1 MENMNETN
9 DMPHKEE
16 MDTLVE
22 CINVLRKRAYKHN
35 FTATKEDTILD
46 DEKKEYKPDQVKISS
61 FYRFEGESDP
71 GDSAI
76 LYAIE
81 TSSGEKGII
90 INSYG
95 PTSDT
100 KVTKFIEKVEDIQK
114 KEHS

>member
-1 MENMNETN
+1 MENNL
-9 DMPHKEE
+9 PHKEE

-22 CINVLRKRAYKHN
+22 CMAVLRERGYSHN

-46 DEKKEYKPDQVKISS
+46 DAKKEYKPHEVKISS

-71 GDSAI
+71 GDNSI

-81 TSSGEKGII
+81 TNTGEKGVLV
-90 INSYG
+90 NSYG

-100 KVTKFIEKVEDIQK
+100 KITKFIEQVEDIQK
-114 KEHS
+114 SEHS

>member
-1 MENMNETN
+1 MEN
-9 DMPHKEE
+9 DLPHKEE

-22 CINVLRKRAYKHN
+22 CMAVLRERGYKHN
-35 FTATKEDTILD
+35 FTATKEDTVLD
-46 DEKKEYKPDQVKISS
+46 DAKKEYKPEEVKISS

-71 GDSAI
+71 GDSSI

-81 TSSGEKGII
+81 TNTGEKGII

-100 KVTKFIEKVEDIQK
+100 KTTSFIEKVENIHK
-114 KEHS
+114 SEHT

>member
-1 MENMNETN
+1 METN
-9 DMPHKEE
+9 NLPQKEE

-22 CINVLRKRAYKHN
+22 CMNVLRERGYKHN

-46 DEKKEYKPDQVKISS
+46 DTKKEFKPDEVKISS

-71 GDSAI
+71 ADSSI

-81 TSSGEKGII
+81 TNSGEKGVIV
-90 INSYG
+90 NSYG

-100 KVTKFIEKVEDIQK
+100 KITKFIEKVEDIHK
-114 KEHS
+114 KEHQ

>member
-1 MENMNETN
+1 MENDNL
-9 DMPHKEE
+9 PHKEE

-22 CINVLRKRAYKHN
+22 CMNVLRERGYKHN
-35 FTATKEDTILD
+35 FNATKEDTILD

-61 FYRFEGESDP
+61 FYRCEGESDP
-71 GDSAI
+71 GDSSI

-81 TSSGEKGII
+81 TNDGKKGIV

-100 KVTKFIEKVEDIQK
+100 KVTTFIDKVEDIQK

>member
-1 MENMNETN
+1 MKN
-9 DMPHKEE
+9 DTLPGKEE

-22 CINVLRKRAYKHN
+22 CMNVLRERGYSHS
-35 FTATKEDTILD
+35 FMATKEDTILD
-46 DEKKEYKPDQVKISS
+46 DLKNEYKPEEVKISS

-71 GDSAI
+71 GDSSI

-81 TSSGEKGII
+81 TNNGEKGVIV
-90 INSYG
+90 NSYG

-100 KVTKFIEKVEDIQK
+100 KVTKFIEKVEDIHK

>member
-1 MENMNETN
+1 MEN
-9 DMPHKEE
+9 DLPHKEE

-22 CINVLRKRAYKHN
+22 CMAVLRERGYKHN

-46 DEKKEYKPDQVKISS
+46 DVKKEYKPEEVKINS

-71 GDSAI
+71 GDSSI

-81 TSSGEKGII
+81 TNTGEKGII

-100 KVTKFIEKVEDIQK
+100 KITGFIEKVENIHK
-114 KEHS
+114 SEHT